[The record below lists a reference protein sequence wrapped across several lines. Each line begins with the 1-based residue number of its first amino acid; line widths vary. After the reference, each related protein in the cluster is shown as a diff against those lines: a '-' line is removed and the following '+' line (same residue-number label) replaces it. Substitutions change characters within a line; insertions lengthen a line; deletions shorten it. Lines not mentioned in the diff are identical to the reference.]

1 MLKLG
6 RALRSVH
13 KPNYYTIIRLNSSL
27 NDAPVLT
34 STYDENSQ
42 TYKENYAQMK
52 TLVDQLNTT
61 TKSVLSGG
69 NNKNAQKVRERH
81 TGKGKLL
88 ARDRIK
94 YLLDPK

>member
-13 KPNYYTIIRLNSSL
+13 KPTYAITRLNSSSL

-34 STYDENSQ
+34 STFDENSQ
-42 TYKENYAQMK
+42 AYKENYTQMK
-52 TLVDQLNTT
+52 SLVDKLNAT
-61 TKSVLSGG
+61 TKTVMSGG
-69 NNKNAQKVRERH
+69 NNKNAQKVRDRH

-88 ARDRIK
+88 VRDRIK